1 MWNCPNCGETIDDV
15 FDACWKCGTNRD
27 GTRAADFHA
36 EPSDPQ
42 TPDPRAE
49 PDPPDESLAA
59 ANDPKNE
66 RIVELCSAANAVE
79 AYAIRSLL
87 EEEGI
92 QTCVVGDFLGNA
104 AGGLPLGETT
114 APRIWVREKDAARAR
129 EVIDKQTAE
138 PFQEEISPPED
149 DEAGTPDAAPPPED
163 APPDDAPG
171 EDAPPEDA
179 PPDDAPAE
187 VAPPDSAVRSQG
199 RGRGWLAV
207 GLACLVLGTL
217 LAWHDWMSWHKY
229 SAAAEG
235 VAVQYLRRYASGS
248 HPASQ
253 MPIPRVT
260 SNIYSWYEIQ
270 YAFVVNGKTYYS
282 VDPHCQRLVLRVPI
296 HYDPHDPASNL
307 RGSLT
312 SPWPVLAFTLIVGG
326 FLSLIGYNSARAVAG
341 AAARG

>member
-1 MWNCPNCGETIDDV
+1 MWNCPNCGEPIDDV

-27 GTRAADFHA
+27 GTRAADFA
-36 EPSDPQ
+36 VEPSDPQ

-59 ANDPKNE
+59 ANDPKNQ

-79 AYAIRSLL
+79 ANAIRSLL

-92 QTCVVGDFLGNA
+92 QTCVVGDSLGNA

-129 EVIDKQTAE
+129 EVIDEQIAE
-138 PFQEEISPPED
+138 PFQEESSPAGD
-149 DEAGTPDAAPPPED
+149 DEAGTPEAASPPED
-163 APPDDAPG
+163 ALPDDAPS
-171 EDAPPEDA
+171 EDAPG
-179 PPDDAPAE
+179 DDT
-187 VAPPDSAVRSQG
+187 PPDSDVRSQG
-199 RGRGWLAV
+199 RGRGWLTV

-229 SAAAEG
+229 SAMAEG
-235 VAVQYLRRYASGS
+235 VAVQYRRHYSIDS
-248 HPASQ
+248 HPTSEI
-253 MPIPRVT
+253 PIPRVT
-260 SNIYSWYEIQ
+260 STTSPWYEIQ

-282 VDPHCQRLVLRVPI
+282 VDPHCQRLVRRVPI

-326 FLSLIGYNSARAVAG
+326 FLVLIGYNSARAVAG
-341 AAARG
+341 PAARG